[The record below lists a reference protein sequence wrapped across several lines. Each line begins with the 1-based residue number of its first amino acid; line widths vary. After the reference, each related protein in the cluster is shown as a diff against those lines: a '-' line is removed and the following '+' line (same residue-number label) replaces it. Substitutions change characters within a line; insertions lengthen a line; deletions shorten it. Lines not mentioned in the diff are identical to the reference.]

1 MRFIFTVHYI
11 DSMQLSGRNILLGI
25 TGGIAAYKC
34 AELVRLLKK
43 ADAKVQVV
51 MSEAASEFVTPMTL
65 QALSGREVRSSLFDL
80 QQESAMGHIELAR
93 WADLIMIA
101 PATANFISELSSGAA
116 NDLLTTLVLAAEVPV
131 VVAPAM
137 NQAMWSNPAT
147 QSNVVKLKQ
156 RNIPCWGPA
165 SGEQACGENG
175 AGRMLEPVELFQ
187 QLVDKLTAG
196 PLQGRQVILTAG
208 PTYEPIDPV
217 RFIGNRSSGKMG
229 FALAR
234 AFANAG
240 ASVTLVAGPVVLDTP
255 HGVQRIDV
263 ETAEQMF
270 QAVKQHLSG
279 CDLFVGCAAV
289 ADYRVAS
296 VAQQKI
302 KKQQDTM
309 DITLEPNTDILA
321 WVAAQDDKPFTLGF
335 AAETQKLHEYASAKR
350 IRKGIDVIAA
360 NLVGAG
366 QGGFA
371 TDDNA
376 LSVIWEGGMQEL
388 PMMDKEQLA
397 RQLVLLVTDLFLKNS

>member
-240 ASVTLVAGPVVLDTP
+240 ASVTLVAGPVALDTP

-270 QAVKQHLSG
+270 QTVKQHLSG

>member
-240 ASVTLVAGPVVLDTP
+240 ASVTLVAGPVALDTP

-270 QAVKQHLSG
+270 QTVKQHLSG

-302 KKQQDTM
+302 KKQLDTM

>member
-187 QLVDKLTAG
+187 RLVDKLTAG
-196 PLQGRQVILTAG
+196 PLQGRQVVLTAG

-240 ASVTLVAGPVVLDTP
+240 ASVTLVAGPVALDTP

-289 ADYRVAS
+289 AGYRVAS

-321 WVAAQDDKPFTLGF
+321 WVAVQDDKPFTLGF